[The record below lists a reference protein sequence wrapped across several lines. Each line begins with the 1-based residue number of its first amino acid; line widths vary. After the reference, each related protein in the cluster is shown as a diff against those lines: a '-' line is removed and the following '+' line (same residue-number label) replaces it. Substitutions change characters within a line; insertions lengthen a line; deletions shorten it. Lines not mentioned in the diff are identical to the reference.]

1 MNNTI
6 FSDFYKT
13 HVNDDENTIYNSMK
27 TIMTQTVTCLENRFN
42 SRQIPDNFI
51 TTNFG
56 SLKFHQGDLIILA
69 APHFMSKTNFVLN
82 LISQSIIPCGFIS
95 IGTIDNHTI
104 GQNLLLMNSDVSLL
118 RIRSGMLREE
128 DINKLCSVA
137 HKLYSAPFYS
147 YISPNCS
154 LEDCLEKAK
163 SLINEKQIQ
172 LLIIDDFDF
181 IEELIDCEKENYK
194 FNLEKILQS
203 FREFARNNNIPLLL
217 TIELDSVMED
227 SELTLRDFNNK
238 MTIPNIADMVLFEQF
253 KIKFTKDDYY
263 EAELKISKDL
273 NGNTEGIILPM
284 KYYYAKGL
292 FEIKKED

>member
-13 HVNDDENTIYNSMK
+13 HVNDNENTIYNSMK

-51 TTNFG
+51 TTNFC

-82 LISQSIIPCGFIS
+82 LISQSTIPCGFIS

-118 RIRSGMLREE
+118 RIKSGMLREE
-128 DINKLCSVA
+128 DINKLCNAA
-137 HKLYSAPFYS
+137 HKLYNIPFYS
-147 YISPNCS
+147 YILPNCS
-154 LEDCLEKAK
+154 LDDCLEKAK
-163 SLINEKQIQ
+163 PLIKEKQIQ
-172 LLIIDDFDF
+172 FLIIDDFDF
-181 IEELIDCEKENYK
+181 IEELVDCEKAKYK
-194 FNLEKILQS
+194 FTLEEILQT
-203 FREFARNNNIPLLL
+203 FKEFARNNNIPLLL
-217 TIELDSVMED
+217 TIELDSVMND

>member
-1 MNNTI
+1 MNNSI
-6 FSDFYKT
+6 FSEFYKT
-13 HVNDDENTIYNSMK
+13 HVDNDENAIYNSMK
-27 TIMTQTVTCLENRFN
+27 TIMSQSITCLEERYN
-42 SRQIPDNFI
+42 SKQIYDTFI
-51 TTNFG
+51 NTNFG
-56 SLKFHQGDLIILA
+56 PLKFHKGDLIILA
-69 APHFMSKTNFVLN
+69 APHFMSKTAFVLS
-82 LISQSIIPCGFIS
+82 LINQSPIPCGFIS
-95 IGTIDNHTI
+95 TGTIDNHTI

-181 IEELIDCEKENYK
+181 IEDLIDCDKAKYK
-194 FNLEKILQS
+194 LNLEKKLQS
-203 FREFARNNNIPLLL
+203 LKEFARNNNIPLLITL
-217 TIELDSVMED
+217 ELDSVMED
-227 SELTLRDFNNK
+227 SDLTLRNFNNK
-238 MTIPNIADMVLFEQF
+238 MIIPNTADMVIFEQF
-253 KIKFTKDDYY
+253 KTNFTKEDYY
-263 EAELKISKDL
+263 EAELKIAKDL

-284 KYYYAKGL
+284 KYYHTKGL
-292 FEIKKED
+292 FEIKKEK

>member
-27 TIMTQTVTCLENRFN
+27 TIITQTVTCLENRFN

-51 TTNFG
+51 TTNFD
-56 SLKFHQGDLIILA
+56 SLKFHKGDLIILA

>member
-6 FSDFYKT
+6 FSAFYKT

-56 SLKFHQGDLIILA
+56 PLKFHKGDLIILA

-82 LISQSIIPCGFIS
+82 LINQSTIPCGFIS
-95 IGTIDNHTI
+95 IGTIDNHII
-104 GQNLLLMNSDVSLL
+104 GQNLLLMNSDVSLS
-118 RIRSGMLREE
+118 RIKSGMLREE
-128 DINKLCSVA
+128 DINKLCNAA
-137 HKLYSAPFYS
+137 HKLYNIPFYS
-147 YISPNCS
+147 SILPNCS
-154 LEDCLEKAK
+154 LDDCLEKAK
-163 SLINEKQIQ
+163 SLIKEKQIQ

-181 IEELIDCEKENYK
+181 IEELIECEKENYK
-194 FNLEKILQS
+194 FYLEEILQS
-203 FREFARNNNIPLLL
+203 FKEFARNNNIPFLL
-217 TIELDSVMED
+217 TMELDSVMED

-238 MTIPNIADMVLFEQF
+238 MTIPNIADMVLFEQI
-253 KIKFTKDDYY
+253 KRKFTKDDYY

-284 KYYYAKGL
+284 KYYAKGL